1 MGDTYS
7 YSDAEALGALARM
20 EDPADPV
27 PALPSGGGPSPPKPD
42 CDCDGVCG
50 ELRDDQLP
58 KDVQVLRPQK
68 CLKQTCCTDN
78 QSLYT
83 FEPKFSA

>member
-1 MGDTYS
+1 MVARGYSMGDTYS

-68 CLKQTCCTDN
+68 FKTNL
-78 QSLYT
+78 LHR
-83 FEPKFSA
+83 